1 MAKHEY
7 VGFDLAFRSLSLEA
21 AAQLRVSSIFEAS
34 GSGKGLALLFDA
46 ILRTEYAEHVVLPSG
61 FAYIKRRGTGLRVAM
76 KMMTSEA
83 KVAATFAGV
92 AAQTTLG
99 LATTH
104 YKIEGI
110 ALSEAVIEALLDI
123 PLSGQLSEQ
132 TFRSIQAAL
141 SERLPDYLESNDIQL
156 GDYSEPAAI
165 DLDKPGNRARAVN
178 YAMAMIARRV
188 ALPDVLAKLPT
199 EISRETV
206 VVTYARFSG
215 SVDTSSSRRPSP
227 TDAEAANFWL
237 STGSLGT

>member
-1 MAKHEY
+1 MSNPEF

-21 AAQLRVSSIFEAS
+21 AAQLRVSSIFESS

-46 ILRTEYAEHVVLPSG
+46 ILRTEYAEQVVLPSG
-61 FAYIKRRGTGLRVAM
+61 FAYLKRRGTGLRVAM
-76 KMMTSEA
+76 KMITKEA
-83 KVAATFAGV
+83 KAAATFAGV

-99 LATTH
+99 LATTN

-110 ALSEAVIEALLDI
+110 ALSEKVIEALLDI

-132 TFRSIQAAL
+132 TFRSIQVAL
-141 SERLPDYLESNDIQL
+141 SERLPDYLESNEIQL
-156 GDYSEPAAI
+156 GEYSEPAAI

-178 YAMAMIARRV
+178 YAMSMIARRV
-188 ALPDVLAKLPT
+188 SLPDALDKLPDGV
-199 EISRETV
+199 SRETV
-206 VVTYARFSG
+206 VVTYTRFSG
-215 SVDTSSSRRPSP
+215 NVDTSSNRRPSP

>member
-1 MAKHEY
+1 MDNLEF
-7 VGFDLAFRSLSLEA
+7 VGFDLAFRSLSLSA
-21 AAQLRVSSIFEAS
+21 AAELRVSSIFEGS

-61 FAYIKRRGTGLRVAM
+61 FSYIKRKGTGLRVAM
-76 KMMTSEA
+76 KMTTTEA
-83 KVAATFAGV
+83 KAAATFAGV

-99 LATTH
+99 LASTN

-110 ALSEAVIEALLDI
+110 ALSEQVIEALLDI
-123 PLSGQLSEQ
+123 PISGQLSEQ
-132 TFRSIQAAL
+132 TFRGIQVAI
-141 SERLPDYLESNDIQL
+141 SERLPDYLESNQIQL
-156 GDYSEPAAI
+156 GEYSEPAAI
-165 DLDKPGNRARAVN
+165 DLDKPGVRARAIN
-178 YAMAMIARRV
+178 YAMSMIARRIS
-188 ALPDVLAKLPT
+188 LPDALAKLPA

-215 SVDTSSSRRPSP
+215 NVDTSSARRPSP